1 MEFTVQTHV
10 DGEWRDAAVIS
21 LNDPGRGITGRTVVS
36 YETDYWADL
45 ACVDAM
51 DAPVTDRRAVSVRY
65 PVDVDFQPSDSWP
78 AWLLDMMPQ
87 GPARVRIAHEE
98 GFRADDPAVE
108 IRLLMR
114 AGGSPIGNLRIRE
127 AYQEEWGRLSGLNCP
142 PLSSTDIETGTDL
155 FLDVINRF
163 SLAASGSSGVQGEWP
178 KALLTRSARDGFWYP
193 DPFVP
198 TGEGAEHVIVK
209 LLKSSGDN
217 DRLILASEAP
227 YLEIARAFGLKVAA
241 PLRYNPGVLIIP
253 RFDREVADGEVRLHG
268 QESLTS
274 ALGVPA
280 FGIPRAH
287 EEYLRVIRDFSEDPA
302 ADSLEYLM
310 RDVLNLA
317 CGNPDNHG
325 RNSALSRPAG
335 GGVRLSP
342 LFDFAPM
349 RLSDAGI
356 ARQSRWDCLGIE
368 DPRGDWSKV
377 CEAVACDGL
386 SREDVARALIDT
398 LPFLRD
404 LRDIAS
410 SLGVKPEVIERA
422 INPEPLIAAIERLED
437 RPCPD

>member
-1 MEFTVQTHV
+1 MEITVQTHV
-10 DGEWRDAAVIS
+10 DGEWRDAAVVS
-21 LNDPGRGITGRTVVS
+21 FNDPDRGISGPAVVS

-45 ACVDAM
+45 ASVDM
-51 DAPVTDRRAVSVRY
+51 LTAPVTDRRSVSVRY
-65 PVDVDFQPSDSWP
+65 PVDVEFKDSPSWP

-98 GFRADDPAVE
+98 GFRPDDPAVE

-114 AGGSPIGNLRIRE
+114 SGGAPIGNLRIRE
-127 AYQEEWGRLSGLNCP
+127 AYEAECNRLSDIKCP
-142 PLSSTDIETGTDL
+142 PLSDSDLETGSER

-178 KALLTRSARDGFWYP
+178 KALLTRSALDGFWYP
-193 DPFVP
+193 DPFIP
-198 TGEGAEHVIVK
+198 TGEGMEHVIVK

-217 DRLILASEAP
+217 DRLILAAEAP
-227 YLEIARAFGLKVAA
+227 YLEIARAFGLQVGG
-241 PLRYNPGVLIIP
+241 PLKYHPGILIIP
-253 RFDREVADGEVRLHG
+253 RFDRSVEEGVVRLHG

-274 ALGVPA
+274 ALGISA
-280 FGIPRAH
+280 FGIPRTH
-287 EEYLRVIRDFSEDPA
+287 EEYLEVIREFSDGPA

-325 RNSALSRPAG
+325 RNTALSRPAG

-356 ARQSRWDCLGIE
+356 ARQSRWACLGSD
-368 DPRGDWSKV
+368 DPRGDWGKV
-377 CEAVACDGL
+377 CEVVACEGL
-386 SREDVARALIDT
+386 SRDDISRALLKS
-398 LPFLRD
+398 LPFLRG
-404 LRDIAS
+404 LRGVATD
-410 SLGVKPEVIERA
+410 LGVSDQLIERA
-422 INPEPLIAAIERLED
+422 IHPEPLIAAIERLED
-437 RPCPD
+437 GQCPK